1 MFPLVESKADKT
13 SWLVRFSVPAMDSTI
28 GDGSGVQY
36 AALRI
41 SDPTETESNPLAGY
55 EKSVLLAEIEN
66 AQEYLAG
73 ISSDGEEYAKIS
85 TAVQSAKEAYET
97 IESDDEIISA
107 LNALKDVL
115 PESGIT
121 ELLQDGTYDI
131 PFNIWKRN
139 EETSHEYENY
149 FAPTIQLTRKGSNI
163 TILINSLKVD
173 NDYITSV
180 SAL

>member
-1 MFPLVESKADKT
+1 MSAFFFTSSYAFYVLVLFIDIKKPLIPIFVGINI
-13 SWLVRFSVPAMDSTI
+13 LVKPFAI
-28 GDGSGVQY
+28 
-36 AALRI
+36 L
-41 SDPTETESNPLAGY
+41 
-55 EKSVLLAEIEN
+55 
-66 AQEYLAG
+66 
-73 ISSDGEEYAKIS
+73 
-85 TAVQSAKEAYET
+85 
-97 IESDDEIISA
+97 
-107 LNALKDVL
+107 LKDVL